1 MAAPQPDISY
11 HPNAEQYKARTARRL
26 AENPSLANSTL
37 PEGFPQKV
45 ESPLVW
51 EGKDFKDEKEWV
63 YELNPGQL
71 VEIDDAVKHFRCEYA
86 FTRTLLR
93 PEYCYLK
100 HLTNLSDTF
109 RLRHFPCRNLAPC
122 CAAYQRNFTMDED
135 SSFSAP
141 FLLTIIPGK
150 TT

>member
-1 MAAPQPDISY
+1 MDIRAIAGNICAMAAPQPDISY

-86 FTRTLLR
+86 FTWT
-93 PEYCYLK
+93 
-100 HLTNLSDTF
+100 
-109 RLRHFPCRNLAPC
+109 
-122 CAAYQRNFTMDED
+122 
-135 SSFSAP
+135 
-141 FLLTIIPGK
+141 
-150 TT
+150 